1 MKQPNQILSVL
12 NEQISVETVDQNNNL
27 ITYLEM
33 QLYLIHLI
41 MQSVCGEN
49 TDRKIDGFIYI

>member
-1 MKQPNQILSVL
+1 MKR
-12 NEQISVETVDQNNNL
+12 TRFVDHCGCDSDS
-27 ITYLEM
+27 ITYLGM
-33 QLYLIHLI
+33 QLYVIHLI